1 VSTAYAAASAGDT
14 WTAARVNDLP
24 QGIIGYATPIT
35 ASVGPT
41 SGTTELDVITAPAV
55 VLAAS
60 DRRLRLRFD
69 CRGLSCTNV
78 GDTFVLRIKEGST
91 TLKDASYLPSN
102 TGVASI
108 GSDFEAIVSSP
119 TAASHTYKV
128 TIVRAGGTGTA
139 SVSATAT
146 AAITFYVED
155 CGKV

>member
-24 QGIIGYATPIT
+24 QGVVGWATPVT

-55 VLAAS
+55 VLAAA
-60 DRRLRLRFD
+60 DRRLRLRFH

-78 GDTFVLRIKEGST
+78 GDIFTLRIKEGAT
-91 TLKDASYLPSN
+91 TLTDAAYLPSN

-108 GSDFEAIVSSP
+108 ASDFEAFVSSA

-128 TIVRAGGTGTA
+128 TIVRASGAGTA

-146 AAITFYVED
+146 APITFTVED
-155 CGKV
+155 VGKV